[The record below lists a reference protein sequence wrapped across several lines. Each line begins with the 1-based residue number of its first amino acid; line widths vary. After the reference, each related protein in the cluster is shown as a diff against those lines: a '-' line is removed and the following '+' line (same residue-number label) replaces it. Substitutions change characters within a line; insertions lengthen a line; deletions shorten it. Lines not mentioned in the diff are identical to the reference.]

1 MAPHMK
7 LWPRHLTTRFLH
19 VQVLQLYAPMAH
31 ALGLGPLSSKM
42 DDISL
47 GVLFPGETETMSA
60 WLKAQRERT
69 EPLLQSASRGLAA
82 ILAADPE
89 LRRLRARATVTTR
102 SKSLLSTMK
111 KLLSL
116 TDFARGGRAPEQVY
130 DVLGMRVILAP
141 DMRTDTCADDA
152 NAADAA
158 NAADKATAADA
169 TAHITAH
176 KLEASSGAGAARM
189 SARDS
194 SLETTSLGTS
204 RDAEQ
209 LGSDGQRGASSSAT
223 EGAEGSDSEAQRL
236 REACYRVESLVLQQW
251 PMVAERRKDY
261 IAEPKTNGYQSLHL
275 SLELESAGCAA
286 EEAGGDSEGAH
297 ARTLCELQIRTQQ
310 MHDAAERGDA
320 AHFAYKGGLEP
331 RQADGLKKW
340 TTALQAVRTCSFVCS
355 ALSALYCLLGSV
367 VCSGTT

>member
-1 MAPHMK
+1 
-7 LWPRHLTTRFLH
+7 
-19 VQVLQLYAPMAH
+19 MAH

-82 ILAADPE
+82 TLAADPE
-89 LRRLRARATVTTR
+89 LRRLRVRATVTTR

-141 DMRTDTCADDA
+141 DLRADTRVDIRADTRADTR
-152 NAADAA
+152 ADARADTA

-194 SLETTSLGTS
+194 SLETTSLETS

-223 EGAEGSDSEAQRL
+223 EGAQGADSEAERL
-236 REACYRVESLVLQQW
+236 REACYRVEALVSQQW

-286 EEAGGDSEGAH
+286 EESGGGAEGAH

-340 TTALQAVRTCSFVCS
+340 TTALQAVRACSFVCS
-355 ALSALYCLLGSV
+355 VLPAGYRSIFGGPLSQ
-367 VCSGTT
+367 